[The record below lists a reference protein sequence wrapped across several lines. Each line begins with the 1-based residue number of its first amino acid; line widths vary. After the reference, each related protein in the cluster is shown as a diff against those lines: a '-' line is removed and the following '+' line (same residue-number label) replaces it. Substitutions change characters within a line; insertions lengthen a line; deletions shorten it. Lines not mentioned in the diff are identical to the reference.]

1 MNRLNSIFVGLSLSI
16 TVAVIFILCALAVVI
31 APSASLAGLNLVS
44 HGLNLAPLSPSAV
57 PITMTSVLVGLLLVM
72 AISFVTGVVF
82 ALVSNVLTKSR
93 NSLRNRFR
101 NLTHKEFVG
110 STDTTVIKPHSYGL
124 NSAKASNSATR
135 SPHSGYT
142 HSSFLEK

>member
-1 MNRLNSIFVGLSLSI
+1 MNRLNPVFVGLSLSI

-44 HGLNLAPLSPSAV
+44 HGLNPAPLSPSAV

-72 AISFVTGVVF
+72 AISFITGFVF

-101 NLTHKEFVG
+101 NMRHKDG
-110 STDTTVIKPHSYGL
+110 TVLKRPIQPHE
-124 NSAKASNSATR
+124 
-135 SPHSGYT
+135 SPHSGDAHPNFYKNKAT
-142 HSSFLEK
+142 